1 MTEFFEKYLEEGIKD
16 HTMFICI
23 AVVFVIG
30 SSIVILFG
38 KEEEIDSM
46 KPALTMETVMKAV
59 AAAYLLYSF
68 IGTPAPFWAL
78 IVMGTL
84 APVYIWRIRRDKRRS
99 KRIAF
104 VERKFGEHPKS
115 ANVISFIMQYE
126 NLTFPEAVQTLQGK
140 AKKES
145 PGIKA
150 RALLFFCAK
159 TGTGAS
165 VRVSENPGIKTSDI

>member
-16 HTMFICI
+16 HTMFIYI

-115 ANVISFIMQYE
+115 AVLRAQKSRWMRRAKRFI
-126 NLTFPEAVQTLQGK
+126 A
-140 AKKES
+140 
-145 PGIKA
+145 
-150 RALLFFCAK
+150 
-159 TGTGAS
+159 
-165 VRVSENPGIKTSDI
+165 